1 MKSFILSLFF
11 VFSVVTAGVTNNRN
25 ILREFGLQGNVN
37 DGVQRIS
44 QMTHEELLH
53 QKFLLDILQD
63 VNDQKVSEDIVQG
76 PVSQYDQLINDQ
88 TRYNGVIDD
97 LMANVLELSRNQQL
111 LSKAE
116 TFTIANDEH
125 VRQMVGLYRVLVR
138 SCDWDTLQR
147 NLIHARLHVNGVLLV
162 NSLLLAIRDRE
173 DTQNL
178 IMPGIHEI
186 LPELYLDEDVLR
198 RAEDIHLNQLISTSE
213 TVSRKTQRPSLFQMI
228 GINKLWNRNANG
240 VDTLD
245 RSELWMPW
253 REMHN
258 ELAMRRIGGASAPM
272 QITRRNDDDR
282 IVLPVTLPSSSLRKE
297 KEARLLTK
305 DVGLQ
310 SFLQNLVNDLCLTRN
325 EATLENRQRSS
336 RAQFARVGLE
346 RNVGSMLESGIRV
359 NQQQMEEQRLRDR
372 TDGLINNDR
381 ISGDND
387 VISNPSRRQSGST
400 VNDNIRIRN
409 ENVWRSKSMK
419 QSEEQLPTT
428 TADDERLLHVN
439 RNRQRAAAINQMHF
453 RGEQSNEE
461 WSSDNSAGVN
471 DRWVRVDVGAG
482 RRTNFMNSIID
493 PHVGLRNDYNA
504 VDEEP
509 HKSAQHM
516 DMGTGMPMDWNRQ
529 MAMHR
534 QRVRKISEIQG
545 INGQNWREA
554 DQRRSDIDSD
564 LPDIDIKD
572 ERLLHVGRRRLNQL
586 RKSDKQNQSS
596 GEDDR
601 DDDDESQRRENQYW
615 SEHQG
620 WLNSMQQQQR
630 ISMQETVNDDRIM
643 ARGMGNIGIAVGQ
656 GYNRQSGVEHN
667 DENVRN
673 ILTGQWGNDRAR
685 GEMNQWANNGKRQQV
700 NRWYNERDA
709 DMQDVN
715 HRIGSDIWRHRSARS
730 VHGVDAV
737 YAAGRQRLGQD
748 DRVGELILHNLQQL
762 VARINMEH
770 IALNNQDYT
779 TSRINNPRLANAADE
794 RLALRLNERRMNARQ
809 NRMLL
814 DKVSDIENRLQAVI
828 RSAGADQTKDGGDV
842 NRLIGDVL
850 IGRRM
855 TNANVDLLNIL
866 SEVISQN
873 GGLRGGIQQL
883 SQISIDIEDPVV
895 MHLLRRIV
903 HMADV
908 QRQRQL
914 GGYRREDLEMDGI
927 KINDVKVDKLR
938 TYVDTDDVDLI
949 NALDASVMLK
959 AKRNSVLSQRMVVA
973 RQQRLNHQTFTINI
987 DVTSDRNQRA
997 VVRTL
1002 LGPKEDVSDVASQ
1015 LNEQR
1020 QNFVL
1025 LDTQIVDLRS
1035 GRNVIKRKSQDID
1048 WTARDTTP
1056 LTEIYKRV
1064 MNALNGQLEI
1074 SKDKVQGQ
1082 NCHFPHRLLLPR
1094 GRPEGLPMQI
1104 LVIITPVESEG
1115 GEEIEEAN
1123 RVCGMGISNLNLDN
1137 QPLGFPLDRPIDDVQ
1152 QAMSLPNVRLM
1163 DVQLFHSKQLV
1174 ADDFF

>member
-25 ILREFGLQGNVN
+25 ILRESGLQSNVN
-37 DGVQRIS
+37 DVANNGVQRIS

-116 TFTIANDEH
+116 TLPSPMTN
-125 VRQMVGLYRVLVR
+125 M
-138 SCDWDTLQR
+138 

-198 RAEDIHLNQLISTSE
+198 RAQDIHLNQLISTSE
-213 TVSRKTQRPSLFQMI
+213 TVSRKTQRPSLFEMI

-245 RSELWMPW
+245 RRELWMPW

-258 ELAMRRIGGASAPM
+258 ELAMRRIGGTSAQM
-272 QITRRNDDDR
+272 KITRRNDDDR
-282 IVLPVTLPSSSLRKE
+282 IVLP
-297 KEARLLTK
+297 
-305 DVGLQ
+305 

-325 EATLENRQRSS
+325 EATLENRQRSKWHP
-336 RAQFARVGLE
+336 RKPTTNGRTALE
-346 RNVGSMLESGIRV
+346 RPHG
-359 NQQQMEEQRLRDR
+359 R
-372 TDGLINNDR
+372 TYNNER

-400 VNDNIRIRN
+400 ANDNIRIRN

-471 DRWVRVDVGAG
+471 DRWVRVDMGEG

-493 PHVGLRNDYNA
+493 PHVGLHNDYNV

-737 YAAGRQRLGQD
+737 YAAGQEE
-748 DRVGELILHNLQQL
+748 RVGELILHNLQQL

-828 RSAGADQTKDGGDV
+828 RSVDADQTKDGGDV

-850 IGRRM
+850 IGRGM
-855 TNANVDLLNIL
+855 ANANVDLLNIL

-949 NALDASVMLK
+949 NALDAS
-959 AKRNSVLSQRMVVA
+959 
-973 RQQRLNHQTFTINI
+973 RLNHQTFTINI